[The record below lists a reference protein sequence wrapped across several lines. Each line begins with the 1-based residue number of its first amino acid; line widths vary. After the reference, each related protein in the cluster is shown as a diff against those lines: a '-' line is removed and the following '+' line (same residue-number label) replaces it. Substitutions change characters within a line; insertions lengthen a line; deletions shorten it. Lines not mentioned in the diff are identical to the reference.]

1 MIIVCEI
8 SGLTAERHINTRG
21 IPVVILEGRDC
32 LGGCIHTMDIA
43 GSGTTWVDL
52 ITSWIENHFTRSVYK
67 PPKNLGKRL
76 NPAQTRPLLYQN
88 FPPAR
93 GNMERAGICSMEFS
107 DTLVDNDKAAGIVV
121 YIPEPQ

>member
-1 MIIVCEI
+1 MPSDNVANYKCNTQEKRNVIIVCEI

-52 ITSWIENHFTRSVYK
+52 ITS
-67 PPKNLGKRL
+67 
-76 NPAQTRPLLYQN
+76 
-88 FPPAR
+88 
-93 GNMERAGICSMEFS
+93 
-107 DTLVDNDKAAGIVV
+107 
-121 YIPEPQ
+121 